1 MDTGQSATLFWFS
14 LPNFITEKRKNCC
27 TSDQRMNCLNYKKW
41 EYHADCC
48 FLPDSQVNVANF
60 RCSSTDHWRLYW
72 LSLFLHYKEDQVHLT
87 SLWEPRC
94 WCWQTKTASGSRPDP
109 RGHVGARSAVPGG
122 KPRRSL
128 EQTLTTRDGPLG
140 RLLEVRTVPQA
151 LWGVT
156 TIAPAPI
163 NTFPPDH
170 LTSIRFRCCS
180 QLKLW
185 LASCNTI
192 WILSSCL
199 HYLCVMILIW

>member
-1 MDTGQSATLFWFS
+1 MRTQVLVLTNKDRKWFPSGPTRSRWGQ
-14 LPNFITEKRKNCC
+14 KR
-27 TSDQRMNCLNYKKW
+27 
-41 EYHADCC
+41 
-48 FLPDSQVNVANF
+48 
-60 RCSSTDHWRLYW
+60 
-72 LSLFLHYKEDQVHLT
+72 
-87 SLWEPRC
+87 
-94 WCWQTKTASGSRPDP
+94 RPW
-109 RGHVGARSAVPGG
+109 G

-185 LASCNTI
+185 SGRSLCPLLLAFCNYVSPPWDFLFFHDYSI
-192 WILSSCL
+192 KQVIKLIAEDNCYLLSAST
-199 HYLCVMILIW
+199 